1 MRRADVPV
9 RIRSSVVQI
18 QVERPAL
25 SVIVGVAAV
34 IGIALRIPSAIH
46 ISDSL
51 PGISFRCAEHLTFH
65 LRGWGRSVSPATAVA
80 PPLMKVVC
88 KKATRRRT
96 SPHPK
101 QRWTDPSR
109 TPRSE
114 RHWRSR
120 RRDRHNLSARYSSRV
135 RHNSSWSLILPL
147 SSGRT
152 GCGRTSWSGYRFRL
166 RSEVRRQSDTLHNPT
181 RYC

>member
-46 ISDSL
+46 ISDSI
-51 PGISFRCAEHLTFH
+51 PGISFRCAEHLTFR
-65 LRGWGRSVSPATAVA
+65 LMGWGRSVSPATAVA

-88 KKATRRRT
+88 KKATRRGSST
-96 SPHPK
+96 HSK
-101 QRWTDPSR
+101 QRRTDPSR
-109 TPRSE
+109 TPRRE
-114 RHWRSR
+114 RQSRSSR
-120 RRDRHNLSARYSSRV
+120 RERHNLSARYSSRV
-135 RHNSSWSLILPL
+135 RHNSSRSLFLPL
-147 SSGRT
+147 SSGQT
-152 GCGRTSWSGYRFRL
+152 DSGRTSWSGYRFRL

>member
-1 MRRADVPV
+1 MLSTSQFSPRGEGDGGHSYHYEYWIRLRRADVPV

-80 PPLMKVVC
+80 PPSHESGLQEGD
-88 KKATRRRT
+88 A
-96 SPHPK
+96 PK
-101 QRWTDPSR
+101 YQYANEAGACRHKQNAPQRAPAW
-109 TPRSE
+109 E
-114 RHWRSR
+114 
-120 RRDRHNLSARYSSRV
+120 
-135 RHNSSWSLILPL
+135 
-147 SSGRT
+147 
-152 GCGRTSWSGYRFRL
+152 
-166 RSEVRRQSDTLHNPT
+166 
-181 RYC
+181 